1 MQILKSKLK
10 VENNRFE
17 ASHNLL
23 NYNGD
28 CANLHGHSYRLDVE
42 VQGRIQESSGMICD
56 FKLLKKAIKAVTDQF
71 DHKYI
76 NDIMDKNPTAENM
89 ALRILHSLRCE
100 MDALGLQ
107 TIDITKIQLWETEHC
122 CVIIEVE

>member
-1 MQILKSKLK
+1 MNILKMKLK
-10 VENNRFE
+10 AVNNRFE

-23 NYNGD
+23 NYDGD

-42 VQGRIQESSGMICD
+42 VEGAVDPSTGMVCD
-56 FKLLKKAIKAVTDQF
+56 FKVLKKAIRAVTDQF

-89 ALRILHSLRCE
+89 LMRMFSDLRVE
-100 MDALGLQ
+100 MDNKGLAH
-107 TIDITKIQLWETEHC
+107 ISISKMQLWETENC
-122 CVIIEVE
+122 CAVIEVK

>member
-1 MQILKSKLK
+1 MNILKMKLK
-10 VENNRFE
+10 AVNNRFE

-23 NYNGD
+23 NYDGD

-42 VQGRIQESSGMICD
+42 VEGAVDPSTGMVCD
-56 FKLLKKAIKAVTDQF
+56 FKVLKKAIRAVTDQF

-89 ALRILHSLRCE
+89 LMRMFSDLRVE
-100 MDALGLQ
+100 MDKMGLAH
-107 TIDITKIQLWETEHC
+107 ISISKMQLWETENC
-122 CVIIEVE
+122 CAIIEVK

>member
-1 MQILKSKLK
+1 MQTLKMKLL

-23 NYNGD
+23 NYDGD

-42 VQGRIQESSGMICD
+42 VTGDRQHGTGMICD
-56 FKLLKKAIKAVTDQF
+56 FKLLKKAIKATTDQF

-76 NDIMDKNPTAENM
+76 NDIMDVNPTAENM
-89 ALRILHSLRCE
+89 ALRILHDLQCNLDE
-100 MDALGLQ
+100 MGLAFVE
-107 TIDITKIQLWETEHC
+107 ITKIQLWETEHC
-122 CVIIEVE
+122 CAIIEVE

>member
-1 MQILKSKLK
+1 MNILKMKLK

-23 NYNGD
+23 DYDGD

-42 VQGRIQESSGMICD
+42 VTGERLKSGMICD
-56 FKLLKKAIKAVTDQF
+56 FKLLKKAIRMTTDQF

-76 NDIMDKNPTAENM
+76 NDIMDVNPTAENM
-89 ALRILHSLRCE
+89 ALRILNDLQCNLDSI
-100 MDALGLQ
+100 GLAH
-107 TIDITKIQLWETEHC
+107 IEVTKIQLWETEHC
-122 CVIIEVE
+122 CAVIEVE

>member
-1 MQILKSKLK
+1 MNNLTLKLK

-23 NYNGD
+23 NYDGD

-42 VQGRIQESSGMICD
+42 VEGMIQTASGMICD
-56 FKLLKKAIKAVTDQF
+56 FKLLKKAIRTVTDQF

-76 NDIMDKNPTAENM
+76 NDIMDLNPTAEHM
-89 ALRILHSLRCE
+89 ALKILSDLRCE
-100 MDALGLQ
+100 MDSLGLNN
-107 TIDITKIQLWETEHC
+107 IKITKIQLWETEHC
-122 CVIIEVE
+122 SAIIEVS

>member
-1 MQILKSKLK
+1 MQTLKMKLL

-23 NYNGD
+23 NYDGD

-42 VQGRIQESSGMICD
+42 VTGDKLTSSGMICD
-56 FKLLKKAIKAVTDQF
+56 FKLLKKAIKKTTDQF

-76 NDIMDKNPTAENM
+76 NDIMDVNPTAENM
-89 ALRILHSLRCE
+89 ALRILHDLQCNMDE
-100 MDALGLQ
+100 MGLAFVE
-107 TIDITKIQLWETEHC
+107 ITKIQLWETEHC
-122 CVIIEVE
+122 CAIIEVE